1 MILLV
6 KQFVSNKYRLTLVTL
21 LIAYYK
27 DIRGQKRVSWNTRRD
42 EKIWEWEKSI
52 IIPVPTKL
60 IGPLVAGLWWYLTFT
75 VTTGLP
81 LTASVPPAGT
91 I

>member
-52 IIPVPTKL
+52 II
-60 IGPLVAGLWWYLTFT
+60 IGPLVAGLWWYLAFT

-81 LTASVPPAGT
+81 LTASVPPTGT